1 MTKLVSRCFLS
12 KAAAQCKTDITDIS
26 TERHGRSL
34 AGLGKGSCYMMLHCT
49 HLQYKIV
56 RDNVRE
62 VNGHAV
68 MGDVARLRLRHTGD
82 VRLSGQFLLQ

>member
-34 AGLGKGSCYMMLHCT
+34 AGLGKGSGYVAL
-49 HLQYKIV
+49 HLQHKIV

-68 MGDVARLRLRHTGD
+68 T
-82 VRLSGQFLLQ
+82 